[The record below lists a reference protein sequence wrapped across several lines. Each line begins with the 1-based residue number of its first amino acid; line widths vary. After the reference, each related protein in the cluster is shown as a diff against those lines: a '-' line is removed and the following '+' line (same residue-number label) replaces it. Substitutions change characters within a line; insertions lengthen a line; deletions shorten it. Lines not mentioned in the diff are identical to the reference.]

1 MRLPHPEIGSEQ
13 DDGIGEVG
21 HPAQGVGQAPL
32 VEQGQQH
39 IKNFGR
45 GLFDFIEQEDA
56 ERLAPHGAGEQAF
69 RLIQGARQAAGGG
82 AINVFVHVEAQQPF
96 RAAKEIPGQG
106 LGRFGLADPCRPKQ
120 QQRSQRA
127 PGIIEPGL
135 ECEEDIRKGLK
146 HLRLAGEFVAENR
159 ENG

>member
-1 MRLPHPEIGSEQ
+1 MSQFNLRQIQELQAKMVKAQEELGKTNV
-13 DDGIGEVG
+13 EVT
-21 HPAQGVGQAPL
+21 
-32 VEQGQQH
+32 
-39 IKNFGR
+39 
-45 GLFDFIEQEDA
+45 
-56 ERLAPHGAGEQAF
+56 
-69 RLIQGARQAAGGG
+69 AGGG